1 MCLVALA
8 LDCSRQYPLVLVSN
22 RDEFQD
28 RPAARLAWWTPQP
41 GQAEIL
47 AGRDLQAGGTWLGLS
62 AAGRLALLT
71 NIREPHRT
79 QADAPS
85 RGRIV
90 PAWLAHDTSPDRFW
104 ARTSMSGHNG
114 YNLIAADFSTGDCHW
129 MTSARGTAQ
138 RLESGIFGL
147 SNGLL
152 DEPWPK
158 VRRIKQALKEAVAQA
173 GAPASDRHVAPAD
186 ALATR
191 LFAALADRRLADDA
205 ELPSTGVPLEWE
217 QQLSAIFIRTPDG
230 RYGTRCSTVVISER
244 VGRGLVTHVWERTHP
259 VGNGVALVRRA
270 TLKDWPP
277 RYRTEPRWVP
287 VAGTPG
293 LTAQELHPVSDEPLA
308 EGAGVELTASAAPTA
323 RIVKPRVRSLLR
335 PV

>member
-1 MCLVALA
+1 MCLAALA

-22 RDEFQD
+22 RDEFHD
-28 RPAARLAWWTPQP
+28 RPATRLGWWSPQP
-41 GQAEIL
+41 GQPEIL

-71 NIREPHRT
+71 NIREPLRT

-90 PAWLAHDTSPDRFW
+90 PAWLADDTSPDRFW

-114 YNLIAADFSTGDCHW
+114 YNLIAADFLTGDCHW

-138 RLESGIFGL
+138 RLESGVFGL

-158 VRRIKQALKEAVAQA
+158 VRRIRQALKEALAQA
-173 GAPASDRHVAPAD
+173 GTPSARSVVAPAD
-186 ALATR
+186 VLATR
-191 LFAALADRRLADDA
+191 LFAALADRLLADDA
-205 ELPSTGVPLEWE
+205 ELPSTGVPLDWE
-217 QQLSAIFIRTPDG
+217 RQLSAIFIRTPDG

-259 VGNGVALVRRA
+259 AGSGVALVRRA

-277 RYRTEPRWVP
+277 RYRTAPRWVS
-287 VAGTPG
+287 VDGTPG
-293 LTAQELHPVSDEPLA
+293 LTAQDLHPVSDEPLA
-308 EGAGVELTASAAPTA
+308 EGASQEPPLSATPTA

-335 PV
+335 PA